1 LYRLRYNSLR
11 KRLVLP
17 FGLLG
22 LLVSAVLSSVTFW
35 LVADIEAHSIERVLH
50 AEMESFRDREAR
62 NPSAKAPSATLIL
75 GDFLPSAA
83 FPSIVPAV
91 AESNR
96 IQRLSIGD
104 REYTVL
110 VEEVAGRPY
119 ALRYDRTVSKAGL
132 ADLAWVLVAGTLLL
146 GALSALVG
154 HVLAGQVVR
163 PIRQLLN
170 DISEKA
176 ATIDARSQS
185 PVFFSAERFPDNEI
199 GQLARALDQFAMRL
213 HGFIERE
220 SYFSADVS
228 HELRTPIAVI
238 RGAAE
243 VLAENREV
251 SEAVRERL
259 RTMHRQAVRMG
270 EILDAMLLLARETGP
285 SADPACALAEVIEE
299 AMADCMPWL
308 DGRPLQVEFD
318 IRDRPIVPVER
329 SLAYVVISN
338 LLRNACSHTR
348 AGNITVRLMADRVE
362 IIDTGI
368 GIAEDRFPEIFNR
381 HIKGEDSSGSGLGL
395 SIVARI
401 TQLIR
406 WEIGIESRS
415 GSGTHVTVRFA
426 AADAAPLG

>member
-1 LYRLRYNSLR
+1 M
-11 KRLVLP
+11 LP

-35 LVADIEAHSIERVLH
+35 LVADIERHSIERVLH
-50 AEMESFRDREAR
+50 AEMESFRNRETR
-62 NPSAKAPSATLIL
+62 NPAARAPSATLIH
-75 GDFLPSAA
+75 GDYLPSAA
-83 FPSIVPAV
+83 FPSIMPAASE
-91 AESNR
+91 AER
-96 IQRLSIGD
+96 FQRRTIGGRD
-104 REYTVL
+104 YTVL
-110 VEEVAGRPY
+110 VGEIAGRPY
-119 ALRYDRTVSKAGL
+119 ALRYDRTVSDAGL
-132 ADLAWVLVAGTLLL
+132 ADLAWVLVAGTLLM
-146 GALSALVG
+146 GGLSALVG

-163 PIRQLLN
+163 PIRRLLT

-176 ATIDARSQS
+176 ATIDARSNS
-185 PVFFSAERFPDNEI
+185 PVFFSAEQFPDNEI
-199 GQLARALDQFAMRL
+199 GQLVRALDQFALRL
-213 HGFIERE
+213 HGFVQRE

-243 VLAENREV
+243 VLVENREV
-251 SEAVRERL
+251 SESVRERL
-259 RTMHRQAVRMG
+259 RTIHRQAVRMG
-270 EILDAMLLLARETGP
+270 EILEAMLLLARETGP
-285 SADPACALAEVIEE
+285 AADPACALVEVIEE

-308 DGRPLQVEFD
+308 DGRPLQVVFD
-318 IRDRPIVPVER
+318 IRDRPIVAVER

-348 AGNITVRLMADRVE
+348 AGNITVRLTADRVE

-381 HIKGEDSSGSGLGL
+381 HIKGEESSGSGLGL

-415 GSGTHVTVRFA
+415 GTGTHVTIRFA
-426 AADAAPLG
+426 AADAAPPG